1 MDQPANETL
10 RETLYQWSKNPLLT
24 HGIFWVVLLFVLTLN
39 EAEPK
44 NFWFIFTNEFIT
56 LSVYALVVYLNL
68 NYLIPKYLTQKRFF
82 MYSALLVLT
91 SMIVTPLLVLL
102 LYFKFFRYPSLRTT
116 LLANQ
121 NWYFLTTFVIAG
133 ISTVFKIISDW
144 SRQLREKQ
152 ALEKQTMQSELR
164 FLKSQINPHFLFNTL
179 NNLYALTLKKSDKA
193 PEIVIKLS
201 EMMRYMLYECNEKKV
216 LLEKEV
222 NYIQNYLDLEALRQ
236 GKQVEILF
244 AVEGNPNGQEIAP
257 LMFIPF
263 LENSFKHGLN
273 NHLNK
278 GFVHILLT
286 LEPGVVHFEIKN
298 SKPDTPAMPKSNKI
312 SGGIGL
318 VNIRRRL
325 DLIYPGQYKLDI
337 KDSPNTYSVSLL
349 LNLN

>member
-1 MDQPANETL
+1 MDQLANGNL
-10 RETLYQWSKNPLLT
+10 RDKLYEWSKKPLLT
-24 HGIFWVVLLFVLTLN
+24 HGVFWGFLLLLLTFN
-39 EAEPK
+39 EAKPE
-44 NFWFIFTNEFIT
+44 NFWFVFSNELVT
-56 LSVYALVVYLNL
+56 LSIYALVVYLNL

-82 MYSALLVLT
+82 MYSALLILT

-102 LYFKFFRYPSLRTT
+102 LYFKFLHHPALRTE
-116 LLANQ
+116 LLVNQ
-121 NWYFLTTFVIAG
+121 NWYFLTTFVVAV

-179 NNLYALTLKKSDKA
+179 NNLYALTLKKSDQA

-201 EMMRYMLYECNEKKV
+201 EMMRYMIYECNEKRV
-216 LLEKEV
+216 FLEKEV
-222 NYIQNYLDLEALRQ
+222 NYIQNYLDLESLRQ

-244 AVEGNPNGQEIAP
+244 HIGGDPTGQEIAP

-278 GFVHILLT
+278 GFVHIKLNV
-286 LEPGVVHFEIKN
+286 EPGAVHFEIEN
-298 SKPDTPAMPKSNKI
+298 SKPGTPAMPKNNKI

-337 KDSPNTYSVSLL
+337 RDKPDSYSVSLQ